1 MRERRVPQEIWF
13 ILRPSSSEIILSD
26 RLRRPPAAPD
36 LITFKEILTANK
48 LYEPPSNCRIVV
60 NNEIVIKN
68 SFISF
73 TAYVEHVDSMNHYLF
88 S

>member
-1 MRERRVPQEIWF
+1 MMERRVPQEICF

-26 RLRRPPAAPD
+26 RLRRRPAAPD

-60 NNEIVIKN
+60 NYEVVIKN

-73 TAYVEHVDSMNHYLF
+73 TTFVERVRKWLEY
-88 S
+88 